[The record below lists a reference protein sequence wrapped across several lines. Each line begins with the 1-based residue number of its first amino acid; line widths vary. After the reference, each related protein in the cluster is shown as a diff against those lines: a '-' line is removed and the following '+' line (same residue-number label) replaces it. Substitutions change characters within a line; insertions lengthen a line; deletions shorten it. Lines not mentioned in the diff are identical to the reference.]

1 MMHVLGFSPT
11 LYDYFISEQGKTLPK
26 SESQTIYKSV
36 SGSKAP
42 GLKTKNLLEFAKK
55 FYDCP
60 TIQSL
65 PLENDGDSGSMG
77 AHFERSIFFNEV
89 MTASVIK
96 D

>member
-1 MMHVLGFSPT
+1 MAFIKSTNEEFLNYSKVVLHEMMHVLGFSPT

-36 SGSKAP
+36 SGSNAP

-60 TIQSL
+60 TI
-65 PLENDGDSGSMG
+65 
-77 AHFERSIFFNEV
+77 
-89 MTASVIK
+89 
-96 D
+96 